1 MFSFFFVYFC
11 SIKYSNMTSEDAL
24 TIKAVLLY
32 IINRNKDDRRDV
44 YSIVK
49 TAYYAQQLHFA
60 KWALPIYDDRIAAL
74 PFGPVP
80 SDIYNIL
87 RLARGEDT
95 TRFLKKSGLE
105 DIAKS
110 IDFDNETFIA
120 KEDAD
125 TKYLSPSARECLDE
139 AIAKVAGMNFNDIVK
154 DTHGKEWNR
163 AYHNSSSKFMDDLN
177 IAREGGADDSIVEYL
192 RENLELNKC
201 FA

>member
-1 MFSFFFVYFC
+1 
-11 SIKYSNMTSEDAL
+11 MTTDEAL

-32 IINRNKDDRRDV
+32 IINHSKSDRRDV

-60 KWALPIYDDRIAAL
+60 KWALPIYDDRISAL

-80 SDIYNIL
+80 SAIYNIL
-87 RLARGEDT
+87 RLARGEERER
-95 TRFLKKSGLE
+95 RFLKMNGL
-105 DIAKS
+105 DGIAKS
-110 IDFDNETFIA
+110 IDFDNEKFIA

-125 TKYLSPSARECLDE
+125 IRYLSPSAIECLDE
-139 AIAKVAGMNFNDIVK
+139 AIAKVAGMYFDDIVK

-163 AYHNSSSKFMDDLN
+163 AYHNSTSKVMDDLN